1 MIFPAAAAYLY
12 VACTPATHT
21 PSPPTPLTIGL
32 AVPVAITVPMVV
44 TYGWTAYTPLT
55 SALHNSTWPSM
66 ELWLS
71 TGAAVATVVLAG
83 VGTRFLGRRP
93 LVN

>member
-1 MIFPAAAAYLY
+1 M
-12 VACTPATHT
+12 ACTPATTT
-21 PSPPTPLTIGL
+21 PSTPTPLTIGL

>member
-12 VACTPATHT
+12 VACTPST
-21 PSPPTPLTIGL
+21 PTPLTIGL

-44 TYGWTAYTPLT
+44 TYGWTAYTPFT
-55 SALHNSTWPSM
+55 SALHNSTWPSA

-93 LVN
+93 LVS